1 MNKEK
6 IWLPTLIGVAIA
18 IGMWLGWTIS
28 HSKNSSF
35 ISSSHTEKL
44 NDILQLMEN
53 KYVEKINIDSISED
67 LLVDAVTKLDP
78 HSNYISKKELETI
91 NEGLNGSFSGIG
103 VHFNIQRDTVMVISV
118 IHGGPSERLGI
129 LPGDRIVSVN
139 DSNFTGKGINN
150 EKVISTLK
158 GEKGTTVKVGIKRSS
173 SNEILSF
180 NIKREDVPIKS
191 IDTYYMQTSNIGYIK
206 ISNFGGKTYQEFLV
220 ALASLKQQKATAFII
235 DLRGN
240 PGGYLDAVI
249 QMVNEF
255 LERGDLIVY
264 TEGRKYNRE
273 EVFAD
278 GSGSCKKDKV
288 VILIDE
294 FSASAAEIFA
304 GAIQDND
311 RGTIIGRRSFGKG
324 LVQQQFSL
332 SDGSAVRLTTA
343 KYYTPSGRCIQR
355 PYQKGNREAYNMD
368 IMNRY
373 LHGEFVNKDSIKHV
387 DTTKYYTKKRR
398 IVYGGGGIMPDIFV
412 AKDTIGFTPYFN
424 KLADNG
430 LIYSFAFKYA
440 DEHRKILQNIKQW
453 DNLYLH
459 LQCQPILNSFVKY
472 AEQNGIKQNPGELH
486 QSSKLIMH
494 MIYSYIAQNVAED
507 NIFYRIYNNN
517 DKCIEEAIKA
527 IQQ

>member
-1 MNKEK
+1 
-6 IWLPTLIGVAIA
+6 
-18 IGMWLGWTIS
+18 
-28 HSKNSSF
+28 
-35 ISSSHTEKL
+35 
-44 NDILQLMEN
+44 
-53 KYVEKINIDSISED
+53 
-67 LLVDAVTKLDP
+67 
-78 HSNYISKKELETI
+78 
-91 NEGLNGSFSGIG
+91 
-103 VHFNIQRDTVMVISV
+103 
-118 IHGGPSERLGI
+118 
-129 LPGDRIVSVN
+129 
-139 DSNFTGKGINN
+139 
-150 EKVISTLK
+150 LK
-158 GEKGTTVKVGIKRSS
+158 GEKCTTVKVGINRSS
-173 SNEILSF
+173 SNKILSF

-368 IMNRY
+368 IMTRY

-507 NIFYRIYNNN
+507 NVFYRIYNNN

>member
-1 MNKEK
+1 MLK
-6 IWLPTLIGVAIA
+6 I
-18 IGMWLGWTIS
+18 
-28 HSKNSSF
+28 
-35 ISSSHTEKL
+35 
-44 NDILQLMEN
+44 
-53 KYVEKINIDSISED
+53 
-67 LLVDAVTKLDP
+67 
-78 HSNYISKKELETI
+78 
-91 NEGLNGSFSGIG
+91 
-103 VHFNIQRDTVMVISV
+103 
-118 IHGGPSERLGI
+118 
-129 LPGDRIVSVN
+129 
-139 DSNFTGKGINN
+139 
-150 EKVISTLK
+150 
-158 GEKGTTVKVGIKRSS
+158 
-173 SNEILSF
+173 
-180 NIKREDVPIKS
+180 
-191 IDTYYMQTSNIGYIK
+191 
-206 ISNFGGKTYQEFLV
+206 
-220 ALASLKQQKATAFII
+220 
-235 DLRGN
+235 
-240 PGGYLDAVI
+240 
-249 QMVNEF
+249 
-255 LERGDLIVY
+255 
-264 TEGRKYNRE
+264 
-273 EVFAD
+273 
-278 GSGSCKKDKV
+278 
-288 VILIDE
+288 
-294 FSASAAEIFA
+294 SAAEIFA

-507 NIFYRIYNNN
+507 NVFYRIYNNN